1 ASFYNPAGGL
11 GACGNPIQDG
21 DLAVA
26 LSPDT
31 FAAGAHCGQSISVQF
46 NGASLIATVVDLCP
60 GCGPAGIDLTA
71 GAFAQLANPDLG
83 RVDME
88 WDFV

>member
-1 ASFYNPAGGL
+1 PAGGL
-11 GACGNPIQDG
+11 GACGNPIQDT

-31 FAAGAHCGQSISVQF
+31 FNAGAECGRSINVQF
-46 NGASLIATVVDLCP
+46 NGASLTATVVDLCP
-60 GCGPAGIDLTA
+60 GCGPGGLDLTA
-71 GAFAQLANPDLG
+71 GAFAQIADPAVG
-83 RVDME
+83 RIEVQ